1 MSQGTKGYIKL
12 YRQIQDCWIWDSDEK
27 HNRRSAWIDLL
38 MLANHKDKKISFND
52 RIITIKRGQYLTS
65 IRKLAERWK
74 WSANTVSVFLK
85 LLENDNMITKES
97 DRHRTLLTIIN
108 YSIYQDTQTPTDTP
122 TDTESETQ
130 TDTQGETVGKTPAEL
145 NNNDNNDKNDKEDIY
160 IRKFEEVW
168 KHYPRKEDRGLAYKC
183 YKARLNDGYTEDEL
197 LKATIGYEEECK
209 KNNREKRYIKK
220 GSTFY
225 GINTPFIDYLPKHEN
240 LQSIRLKNQTQEEIT
255 KFPYYG
261 LPKEW
266 FKGDMITSALISESV
281 KDADTGEVYTPDDI
295 IDIYY
300 LRREKALGDEEDLE
314 LRHST

>member
-38 MLANHKDKKISFND
+38 MLANHKDKKLSFND
-52 RIITIKRGQYLTS
+52 QIITIKRGQYLTS

-74 WSANTVSVFLK
+74 WSTSTVSIFLK
-85 LLENDNMITKES
+85 LLENDNMIIKES
-97 DRHRTLLTIIN
+97 DKHRTLLTIIN
-108 YSIYQDTQTPTDTP
+108 YSIYQDNQTQ
-122 TDTESETQ
+122 TDTEGETQ
-130 TDTQGETVGKTPAEL
+130 TDTQGETVGETPAET
-145 NNNDNNDKNDKEDIY
+145 NNNDKNDKNDKNNIY
-160 IRKFEEVW
+160 SAHFENAW
-168 KHYPRKEDRGLAYKC
+168 KIYPKKKDKGLAYKA
-183 YKARLNDGYTEDEL
+183 YTARINSGFSENEL
-197 LKATIGYEEECK
+197 YEATKKYAEECQRE
-209 KNNREKRYIKK
+209 NRPTQYIKN
-220 GSTFY
+220 GSTFF
-225 GINTPFIDYLPKHEN
+225 GPSTPFVDYLQKQRDLPTIH
-240 LQSIRLKNQTQEEIT
+240 LKNQSQEEIT